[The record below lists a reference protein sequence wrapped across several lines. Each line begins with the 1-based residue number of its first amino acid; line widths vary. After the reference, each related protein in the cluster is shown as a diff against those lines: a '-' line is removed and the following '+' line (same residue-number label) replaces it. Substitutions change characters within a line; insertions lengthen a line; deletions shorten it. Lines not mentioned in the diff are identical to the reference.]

1 MTVIR
6 NRPTKYNDGVV
17 AASAWV
23 RLNAR
28 VLTLLALYALAIGFA
43 LYWHATWRDE
53 MQAWLIVRDSADLPA
68 LFHNLRYE
76 GHPALWYLLLM
87 PLTRLSRD
95 PALMQDCTAPSRLQ
109 PLPSCCGGRAVRL

>member
-6 NRPTKYNDGVV
+6 NRPTKCNDCVV
-17 AASAWV
+17 AANAWV

-28 VLTLLALYALAIGFA
+28 ALTLLALYALAIAFA
-43 LYWHATWRDE
+43 LYWHAMWRDE

-76 GHPALWYLLLM
+76 GHPALWYLLLT

-95 PALMQDCTAPSRLQ
+95 PALMQVLHGTIAVATVAIVLWRAPL
-109 PLPSCCGGRAVRL
+109 